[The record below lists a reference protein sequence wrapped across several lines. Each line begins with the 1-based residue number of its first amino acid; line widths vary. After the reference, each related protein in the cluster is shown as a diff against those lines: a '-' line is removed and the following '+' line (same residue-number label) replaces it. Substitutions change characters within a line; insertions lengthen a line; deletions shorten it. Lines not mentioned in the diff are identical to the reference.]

1 MSAVRAWETFTGKV
15 LVSACFLGEP
25 VRYNGDHK
33 ALSHALLR
41 RWVAEGRVVPHCPEV
56 AGGLGVPRPR
66 CEIQGGSGEDVLDGR
81 ARVMDEFGADRTEA
95 FLRGAQLALD
105 LCRVEGI
112 SLALLKENSP
122 SCGSLRVGDGS
133 FQGRRVAGQ
142 GVTSALLR
150 RHGIRV
156 IGEEEL

>member
-1 MSAVRAWETFTGKV
+1 MSARSEPETFTGKV

-33 ALSHALLR
+33 ALSHSLLQ
-41 RWVAEGRVVPHCPEV
+41 RWVAEGRVVSHCPEV

-66 CEIQGGSGEDVLDGR
+66 CEIRGGSGEDVLDGR
-81 ARVMDEFGADRTEA
+81 ALVMDEFGADLTEA
-95 FLRGAQLALD
+95 FLQGARLALS
-105 LCRVEGI
+105 LCQAEGI
-112 SLALLKENSP
+112 TLALLKENSP

-133 FQGRRVAGQ
+133 FQGRRTAGQ

-156 IGEEEL
+156 VGEEEL